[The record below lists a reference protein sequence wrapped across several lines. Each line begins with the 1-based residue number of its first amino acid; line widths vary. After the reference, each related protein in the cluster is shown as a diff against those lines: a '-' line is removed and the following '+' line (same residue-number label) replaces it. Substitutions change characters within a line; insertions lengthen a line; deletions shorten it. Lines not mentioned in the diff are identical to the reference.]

1 MRGATKCLLA
11 VAASVIAVVS
21 VPAAIPMQTIQRDVE
36 RGLAERL
43 GQPVSV
49 ESLRFTILPR
59 IQVVAQGVVAA
70 NGGLKVKRIEA
81 VPVIRSLWSD
91 SVVLASLTL
100 EGMDLDSQVLI
111 SLLGG
116 TAQRG
121 SENLIVRRILIRDG
135 RVVVGRLAF
144 KGVNAEIPLGTDG
157 RPGRIY
163 ATMQDGRVGLEVL
176 PTASGA
182 LQLALQGRDWALLE
196 APLIRFD
203 EVHATAI
210 LERKRLEAWN
220 VQARVDKGSAYGFI
234 SLRWEPRW
242 TLTGEFSLRGVPL
255 GRLQGDGRHAPA
267 LEGLLDAT
275 PRFAA
280 RSRRAEQLL
289 ERLEIASDFSV
300 RNAVV
305 RRMHLNAAGGDSR
318 GMSRQT
324 GETRFERVSGHLAMS
339 RGTLAFTGLH
349 ARARA
354 LVATGQV
361 SVAPDRS
368 LTGRIS
374 AQLPNSGGLLSVP
387 LRVSGTLDDPRLDP
401 TPGAIAGAAVGSVIL
416 PGVGTALGAKAGQ
429 LAEDLV
435 EFLRN

>member
-1 MRGATKCLLA
+1 MHRATKWLLA
-11 VAASVIAVVS
+11 VAACLIAVVG
-21 VPAAIPMQTIQRDVE
+21 VPAAIPMDALKRDVE

-49 ESLRFTILPR
+49 RSLGFTILPR
-59 IQVVAQGVVAA
+59 VKIVAQGVLAA
-70 NGGLKVKRIEA
+70 NGGLKVKRVEV
-81 VPVIRSLWSD
+81 VPVIRSLWSERIVLG
-91 SVVLASLTL
+91 SVTL
-100 EGMDLDSQVLI
+100 EGLDLDSQVLAQVV
-111 SLLGG
+111 GG
-116 TAQRG
+116 AAQTEPG
-121 SENLIVRRILIRDG
+121 GLTVRRILIRG
-135 RVVVGRLAF
+135 GHLVVGKLAF
-144 KGVNAEIPLGTDG
+144 DGVNAEIPLDAAG

-182 LQLALQGRDWALLE
+182 LQLALQARDWTLSE
-196 APLIRFD
+196 DPLVHLD

-220 VQARVDKGSAYGFI
+220 VQARIDKGSAYGFI
-234 SLRWEPRW
+234 SVRWEPRW
-242 TLTGEFSLRGVPL
+242 TLAGEFSLRDVPL
-255 GRLQGDGRHAPA
+255 GRLQGDGRQAPV

-289 ERLEIASDFSV
+289 ARLELASDFSV

-305 RRMHLNAAGGDSR
+305 RRMDLQAAGAQSETLPGR
-318 GMSRQT
+318 IA
-324 GETRFERVSGHLAMS
+324 ETRFERVSGHLAMS
-339 RGTLAFTGLH
+339 RGTLAFTGLQ

-368 LTGRIS
+368 LAGRIH
-374 AQLPNSGGLLSVP
+374 AQFPNSGGLLSVP
-387 LRVSGTLDDPRLDP
+387 LQVSGTLDDPRLDP
-401 TPGAIAGAAVGSVIL
+401 TPGSIAGAAVGTVIL

-429 LAEDLV
+429 LAEDLF
-435 EFLRN
+435 EFLRR